1 MRFRIRRLA
10 AVWPRVL
17 YCVGFQVLLFLLFL
31 FFTFTGALNQG
42 KRTDSLV
49 YEEKIR
55 NVAFLFYLPTSIFS
69 LADD

>member
-1 MRFRIRRLA
+1 MYCI
-10 AVWPRVL
+10 VL
-17 YCVGFQVLLFLLFL
+17 GFPVLFLLFL

-69 LADD
+69 LADDLKIDVFI